1 MLTLYTTLLSS
12 LIQQLRPLD
21 PNVCVALGFDE
32 LAVVGEGAPGSQRLS
47 SFGLSQVEGMQ
58 ITNPVTTS
66 LLKLLDET
74 LKELLLDK
82 KGTAFTARMH
92 GASPDNDD
100 GVNDNPYLVESS
112 ATASSFADCDQ
123 KSRKCF
129 ELLDTYLLGGVFS
142 RLYEHLAAV
151 AELRCGPNATN
162 LDAPTERRLV
172 RTATC
177 LFSCVTSV
185 IGSQELTRTSIGTNS
200 HYLVLHLSDRYCHL
214 THRTS
219 PRLRHA
225 YHIIG
230 RKFLV
235 SILKQISE
243 GDNDDYKNQTAIK
256 RRPTN
261 TAVNKMLSTLFDLIQ
276 EIVTGTHSEYYDA
289 SYDVL
294 LCFACISH
302 SFELFR
308 TKPMTLISP
317 WPPSTA
323 WMKSTSALGGLML

>member
-1 MLTLYTTLLSS
+1 MLAQYANAVHDFALFIDTATSS
-12 LIQQLRPLD
+12 SRSKC
-21 PNVCVALGFDE
+21 VCC
-32 LAVVGEGAPGSQRLS
+32 PW
-47 SFGLSQVEGMQ
+47 VEGMQ

-151 AELRCGPNATN
+151 AEFRCGPNAAN

-185 IGSQELTRTSIGTNS
+185 IGSQELTRNSI
-200 HYLVLHLSDRYCHL
+200 
-214 THRTS
+214 
-219 PRLRHA
+219 
-225 YHIIG
+225 
-230 RKFLV
+230 
-235 SILKQISE
+235 
-243 GDNDDYKNQTAIK
+243 
-256 RRPTN
+256 
-261 TAVNKMLSTLFDLIQ
+261 
-276 EIVTGTHSEYYDA
+276 
-289 SYDVL
+289 
-294 LCFACISH
+294 
-302 SFELFR
+302 
-308 TKPMTLISP
+308 
-317 WPPSTA
+317 
-323 WMKSTSALGGLML
+323 